1 MNIKYNI
8 IISNLEFLA
17 SKPLKKKSTL
27 KCIVV
32 NGLDGSVY
40 VCVGTHAYDPSLKI
54 QKVKVLYI
62 VISHISLF
70 SMMLRLYSS
79 SQNVIRIKKYFSLN
93 RYQVTGVGGGGGN
106 NSRKIKPC
114 HIL

>member
-62 VISHISLF
+62 VISRISLF
-70 SMMLRLYSS
+70 SMTLRLYSS

-93 RYQVTGVGGGGGN
+93 RYQVAGVGGGGGN

>member
-8 IISNLEFLA
+8 IITNLEFLA
-17 SKPLKKKSTL
+17 SKPLKKKKSTL
-27 KCIVV
+27 KCTVV

-40 VCVGTHAYDPSLKI
+40 VCVGTHAYDPSLRI

-62 VISHISLF
+62 VISRISSF

-93 RYQVTGVGGGGGN
+93 RYQVVGARGVGN
-106 NSRKIKPC
+106 NFRKIKPC